1 MGPRLVHVGLG
12 PLGLRIQSDLS
23 ARGPGCL
30 VAAVDRDPELAGR
43 RVAELVPGADPSLRV
58 LESLEALEDWESI
71 DAAIV
76 TTSSDLA
83 ACAPNLRALLER
95 GVSTVS
101 TCEELLWPW
110 LRHPEL
116 ATALDELAVE
126 SGAALLGT
134 GVNPGYLMDALPVFL
149 SAVAL
154 EVRSVHVWRIQ
165 DASAR
170 RLPFQRKIGAG
181 LTLEEFAA
189 QARTG
194 ALRHVGL
201 GESLHFV
208 AACLGHRLERW
219 EESLEPVVA
228 DRELECALG
237 RIPPGRA
244 AGVRQVARGWAGG
257 EAVIVLEFQAAIGQS
272 DPHDRVLLRSEPPL
286 DLLLRGGVHG
296 DTATSAVVLNALG
309 PLLDSPPGL
318 QTMATIRMPRCAR
331 EEPAPAR
338 A

>member
-12 PLGLRIQSDLS
+12 PLGARIQSDLVVGG
-23 ARGPGCL
+23 RGCL

-43 RVAELVPGADPSLRV
+43 RAAELVPGVDPALRV
-58 LESLEALEDWESI
+58 VESLEAIEDWESI

-76 TTSSDLA
+76 TTSSDLS
-83 ACAPNLRALLER
+83 ACAPTLRALLER

-101 TCEELLWPW
+101 TCEELVWPW

-116 ATALDELAVE
+116 ATELDALALEN
-126 SGAALLGT
+126 GAALLGT
-134 GVNPGYLMDALPVFL
+134 GVNPGYMMDALPVFL

-154 EVRSVHVWRIQ
+154 EVRSVHVWRVQ
-165 DASAR
+165 DASHR

-181 LTLEEFAA
+181 LALEEFAA
-189 QARTG
+189 RARSG

-228 DRELECALG
+228 ERALECALG
-237 RIPPGRA
+237 RIPPGHA
-244 AGVRQVARGWAGG
+244 AGVRQVARGWVAG
-257 EAVIVLEFQAAIGQS
+257 EPWIVLEFQAAISQP

-296 DTATSAVVLNALG
+296 DTATSAVVLNAIG

-318 QTMATIRMPRCAR
+318 QTMATLRMPRCAR
-331 EEPAPAR
+331 EEPSPAR